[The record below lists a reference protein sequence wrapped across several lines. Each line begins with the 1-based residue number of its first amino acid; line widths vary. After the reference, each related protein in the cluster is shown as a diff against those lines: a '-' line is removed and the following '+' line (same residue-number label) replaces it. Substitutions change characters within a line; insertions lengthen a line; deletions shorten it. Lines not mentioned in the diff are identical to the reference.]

1 MKAVFIERFGDNG
14 VVRYG
19 DVPEPTPGPTE
30 LLVKV
35 HAASVNP
42 LDFKIRS
49 GKVKALIRY
58 QLPLVLGNDLS
69 GVVQS
74 VGSSVVSSPVV
85 SSPVRSF
92 RPGDAV
98 FARLDKRRIGAF
110 AEYAVVDM
118 ANAAPKPKSVSHVEA
133 ASVPLVGLT
142 SWQALVELGGVSAG
156 QKVLIHAGA
165 GGVGTIAI
173 QIAKHRGAEVATTA
187 SPRNEA
193 LVRSFGADHVID
205 YRKQRFEDVLS
216 GYDFVFDTI
225 GGDTL
230 LRSFRVLRRGG
241 VLVSV
246 AALPSAQFA
255 RGWGM
260 PRHMVWLLGLL
271 GWKVSSAARRHGVRY
286 EFLFMRADGEQL
298 GQLGALIDG
307 GVLRPVV
314 KQTFPLERTADALAF
329 VESGRAEGKVV
340 IEVVPASASKEAA
353 NSAAG
358 NSSSADAAKAE
369 YSRAP
374 A

>member
-1 MKAVFIERFGDNG
+1 M
-14 VVRYG
+14 
-19 DVPEPTPGPTE
+19 PEPTPGPTE
-30 LLVKV
+30 LLVRV

-49 GKVKALIRY
+49 GKLKPLIDYRC
-58 QLPLVLGNDLS
+58 PLVLGNDLS
-69 GVVQS
+69 GVVQAI
-74 VGSSVVSSPVV
+74 GSAVQGY
-85 SSPVRSF
+85 

-110 AEYAVVDM
+110 AELAVVDV
-118 ANAAPKPKSVSHVEA
+118 AHAAPKPKSLSHVEA

-142 SWQALVELGGVSAG
+142 SWQAVVELGRVSAG

-165 GGVGTIAI
+165 GGVGSIAI

-193 LVRSFGADHVID
+193 SVRGFGADHVID

-230 LRSFRVLRRGG
+230 LRSFRVLRQGG

-246 AALPSAQFA
+246 AGLPDARFA

-271 GWKVSSAARRHGVRY
+271 GWKVSAAARRHGVRY
-286 EFLFMRADGEQL
+286 EYLFMRADGEQL
-298 GQLGALIDG
+298 GQLGALIDA

-314 KQTFPLERTADALAF
+314 KQTFPLERTAEALAF
-329 VESGRAEGKVV
+329 VETGRAEGKVV
-340 IEVVPASASKEAA
+340 IEVVPATATASASEGASNALASNGERAA
-353 NSAAG
+353 
-358 NSSSADAAKAE
+358 E
-369 YSRAP
+369 HSRAP